1 VIVEIVLSTM
11 PFNVSFPRF
20 LNQNNIVLWNDLV
33 RRIMHIRINDQAD
46 VFVWNLHQNGQ
57 YTVKDRGRRPK
68 GGGVVEWEPNQ
79 ILLQELAYVPSSNP
93 RAKTLQEGDEHTNQ
107 QYRNN
112 PLKGANT
119 EEKEWNQLDT
129 RLAKYGQKSE

>member
-68 GGGVVEWEPNQ
+68 GGGGLNGSLIKFFCKNWPMSQVQTPEPKPCKKVMNT
-79 ILLQELAYVPSSNP
+79 P
-93 RAKTLQEGDEHTNQ
+93 TN
-107 QYRNN
+107 NIEIT
-112 PLKGANT
+112 PLKVQT
-119 EEKEWNQLDT
+119 
-129 RLAKYGQKSE
+129 QKKKNGINWTPG